1 MIKSLLLLIIFS
13 LPLAVMAQ
21 AMAEDEI
28 AGKND
33 FFMTTEKSQIEA
45 LYSLYSSEILPS
57 FELINGK
64 EHFSYY
70 GNSKHKPIL
79 FLNRVHLASITVKGI
94 RYVGVPV
101 NYDTFHDRII
111 YGPIGSDSEKM
122 YKIELNNEAIDGFT
136 FYYTDDTLSF
146 CYIHKDNNSDSGLND
161 GFYEV
166 AYNGKSK
173 YLIKHRSVEYFNNSM
188 PEYEYKPDGYLNLGN
203 GFIKIRSKAQFC
215 SLFGE
220 KAPEVRKFL
229 RDSAI
234 NFRKANKRELNC
246 VLKYYD
252 NLTKNN
258 Y

>member
-1 MIKSLLLLIIFS
+1 MIKNLLLLIMFF
-13 LPLAVMAQ
+13 LPLTVRAQ
-21 AMAEDEI
+21 FKAEGGM
-28 AGKND
+28 AGKGD
-33 FFMTTEKSQIEA
+33 FFITTEKSQIEA
-45 LYSLYSSEILPS
+45 LYSLFSEEILPA

-70 GNSKHKPIL
+70 DNSKYKPIL
-79 FLNRVHLASITVKGI
+79 FIYRAHIASVTVKGI
-94 RYVGVPV
+94 RYVGLPV

-111 YGPIGSDSEKM
+111 YGPIGSDSKKM

-146 CYIHKDNNSDSGLND
+146 LNIRKGNNPDNGLSN

-173 YLIKHRSVEYFNNSM
+173 YLIKHRSIEYFNNSI

-220 KAPEVRKFL
+220 KEPEVRKFL

-246 VLKYYD
+246 ILKYYD

-258 Y
+258 